1 LETGIMKKIL
11 FLSYILILL
20 ILFVDKSYCLEIF
33 NMRDQSTLRC
43 RGGVVA
49 IGDSERDVQD
59 KCGDPLEIANR
70 QDFGPIWIYH
80 FRNDRFMFYLS
91 FLHGNLQRIGS
102 APCDKNR
109 YECFDLR

>member
-1 LETGIMKKIL
+1 MKNIF
-11 FLSYILILL
+11 FLSAILILL
-20 ILFVDKSYCLEIF
+20 IIIAEKSYCLDIS

-49 IGDSERDVQD
+49 IGDSDRYVRG
-59 KCGDPLEIANR
+59 KCGEPLEIANR

-80 FRNDRFMFYLS
+80 FRNDRFMFYLA
-91 FLHGNLQRIGS
+91 FLHGNLQRIAS
-102 APCDKNR
+102 APCNPNE

>member
-1 LETGIMKKIL
+1 MKYICFIGAVL
-11 FLSYILILL
+11 ISLILI
-20 ILFVDKSYCLEIF
+20 VDNSYCFDIS

-49 IGDSERDVQD
+49 IGDSERYVRG
-59 KCGDPLEIANR
+59 KCGDPLEIANI

-80 FRNDRFMFYLS
+80 FRSDRFMFYLA
-91 FLHGNLQRIGS
+91 FLHGNLQRIAS
-102 APCDKNR
+102 APCNPNK